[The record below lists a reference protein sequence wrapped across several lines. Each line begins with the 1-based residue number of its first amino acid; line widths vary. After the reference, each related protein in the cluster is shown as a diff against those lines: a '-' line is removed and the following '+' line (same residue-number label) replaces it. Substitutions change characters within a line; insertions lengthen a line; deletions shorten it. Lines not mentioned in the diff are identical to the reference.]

1 MKWLSWEEIPS
12 KMKNSAVKEY
22 YEILNKKKV
31 ELRIKRYFDVVA
43 SLILIVLLSPL
54 MFLIAFMIKVSSP
67 GSIIFRQ
74 IRATQ
79 YGRKFYILKF
89 RTMVENAQ
97 QLGTQVTTKGDQRVT
112 KVGRILRKYRL
123 DELPQLFNIYAGDMT
138 FVGTRPE
145 VPKYVDEYT
154 EEMLATLLLPAG
166 VTSMASIKYKDE
178 EKLLE
183 DSNDADDTY
192 VYQILPEKMKYNL
205 KSMKKFSFIND
216 MNITIR
222 TLIAVIK

>member
-1 MKWLSWEEIPS
+1 
-12 KMKNSAVKEY
+12 
-22 YEILNKKKV
+22 
-31 ELRIKRYFDVVA
+31 
-43 SLILIVLLSPL
+43 
-54 MFLIAFMIKVSSP
+54 
-67 GSIIFRQ
+67 
-74 IRATQ
+74 
-79 YGRKFYILKF
+79 
-89 RTMVENAQ
+89 MVENAQ

-145 VPKYVDEYT
+145 VPKYVEEYT

-205 KSMKKFSFIND
+205 KSMRKFSFIND
-216 MNITIR
+216 MDIIIR
-222 TLIAVIK
+222 TLIAIIK